1 MPLTWRENQE
11 TIMKAYD
18 LSHPLYDG
26 LKTHAS
32 HPRVIINDFVTHAFS
47 APRYLAP
54 CKGFATKQ
62 LLVSDHAGT
71 HVDAP
76 MHFYPDGGG
85 IDTEDLQKFFGPAL
99 LLDVSQKP
107 LRRPVDLAL
116 VKETL
121 QSDRLAIRSGDMVL
135 IRAWPGE
142 WGTQEFH
149 DAAGL
154 HIEAAEWLAGQGVKA
169 VGIDLGNIE
178 DNADMTRKVHL
189 FLLDRGIAI
198 YENLANLGKLP
209 VKRFL
214 FMGLPLALKGCTGSP
229 VRAVALVE
237 ESSNTMGP
245 N

>member
-1 MPLTWRENQE
+1 
-11 TIMKAYD
+11 MKAFD
-18 LSHPLYDG
+18 LSHKLYDG

-47 APRYLAP
+47 APRYILP

-76 MHFYPDGGG
+76 MHFYPDGAG
-85 IDTEDLQKFFGPAL
+85 IDTQDLQKFFGQAL

-116 VKETL
+116 VKDTL
-121 QSDRLAIRSGDMVL
+121 LRDGLEIRSGDIVL
-135 IRAWPGE
+135 IRAWHGE
-142 WGTQEFH
+142 WGAHEFH

-154 HIEAAEWLAGQGVKA
+154 EIEAARWLAAQGVKA

-178 DNADMTRKVHL
+178 DNADMSRRVHL
-189 FLLDRGIAI
+189 FLLEKGIAI
-198 YENLANLGKLP
+198 YENLANLGTLP
-209 VKRFL
+209 IKRFL
-214 FMGLPLALKGCTGSP
+214 FVGFPLSLKGCTGSP

-237 ESSNTMGP
+237 EPSQPVGGS
-245 N
+245 